1 MNDENNNNELFPE
14 DGSFGTVSSSSTVP
28 EPAAGE
34 KNGSNEYAVVTGE
47 NPAAAGEIP
56 DIDAEGAGTCG
67 EFLRI
72 QREKLNL
79 SYEDV
84 FEGTKLKPD
93 MIRALEEED
102 FSRLPEPVYIIAYVK
117 RLCHFYN
124 VNNALARE
132 FLDELRNRIAFDVP
146 EDFSKS
152 VKGSDVSEENMRR
165 IRNLALAAA
174 SLMLL
179 LLLLI
184 VFGVTLV
191 VMNLR
196 KTENQLENGKKFNS
210 STLIELQPKVKLKIT
225 EL

>member
-1 MNDENNNNELFPE
+1 MNKQDNNNELFPE
-14 DGSFGTVSSSSTVP
+14 GEINTSAAVEKTVSGVDDTAES
-28 EPAAGE
+28 
-34 KNGSNEYAVVTGE
+34 AVVIGDNYSAAE
-47 NPAAAGEIP
+47 NIP
-56 DIDAEGAGTCG
+56 DIDAGGAVNCG

-79 SYEDV
+79 SYSDV
-84 FEGTKLKPD
+84 FEATKLKPD

-132 FLDELRNRIAFDVP
+132 FLEELRGRIAFDVP
-146 EDFSKS
+146 DDFSKS

-165 IRNLALAAA
+165 IRNLAISFAAV
-174 SLMLL
+174 MLL
-179 LLLLI
+179 LVFLI
-184 VFGVTLV
+184 IFGVTLV

-196 KTENQLENGKKFNS
+196 QPGHRLDKEVKFNS
-210 STLIELQPKVKLKIT
+210 NTLIELQPEVKLKIT

>member
-1 MNDENNNNELFPE
+1 MNKQDNSNELFPE
-14 DGSFGTVSSSSTVP
+14 
-28 EPAAGE
+28 GE
-34 KNGSNEYAVVTGE
+34 INT
-47 NPAAAGEIP
+47 PAAAEKTVSDVNDADGTAESAVVIGDNYSAAENIP
-56 DIDAEGAGTCG
+56 DIDAGGAVNCG

-79 SYEDV
+79 SYSDV
-84 FEGTKLKPD
+84 FEATKLKPD
-93 MIRALEEED
+93 MIRALEDED

-132 FLDELRNRIAFDVP
+132 FLEELRGRIAFDVP
-146 EDFSKS
+146 DDFSKS

-165 IRNLALAAA
+165 IRNLAISFAAV
-174 SLMLL
+174 MLL
-179 LLLLI
+179 LFFLI
-184 VFGVTLV
+184 IFGVTLV

-196 KTENQLENGKKFNS
+196 QPGHQLDKEVKFNS
-210 STLIELQPKVKLKIT
+210 NTLIELQPGVKLKIT